1 MEEVNTQ
8 LWLPTLLWIIRLKLQ
23 FHQYAIKCLLHLM
36 YLLKLSRWEDLEH
49 LLKKLVGLKIMQK
62 LFIKNTEFILQILEF
77 WFLLVLLLSEFFKHF
92 CPNNFGIFIW
102 NFFFCS
108 TDDACQY
115 WINERILQSPY
126 FPDYFLA
133 DNKGCQW
140 TVTAPEDHIIAL
152 EFKQFKVSLI
162 KSSIGSPC
170 FTWFTLHELS

>member
-1 MEEVNTQ
+1 MMEEVNTQ

-62 LFIKNTEFILQILEF
+62 LFIKNTESILQILEF

-102 NFFFCS
+102 NFFLLFNRWCLP
-108 TDDACQY
+108 
-115 WINERILQSPY
+115 IL
-126 FPDYFLA
+126 D
-133 DNKGCQW
+133 QW
-140 TVTAPEDHIIAL
+140 ENITVTI
-152 EFKQFKVSLI
+152 
-162 KSSIGSPC
+162 
-170 FTWFTLHELS
+170 LSRLFLGW